1 MSASRELLAFCRGLA
16 AFHEYASWRTQP
28 HALEDA
34 DREAQPAKKQRR
46 APRPC
51 SPEYLLDWVRGEKRT
66 ALETWLRSEPMTCY
80 MFRGKRMKRAPNR
93 EYYYPGHE
101 TTTYRWGQ
109 QKIMY
114 PGGPEYTGEEMP
126 AWMVAMADTI
136 RETWGERVNHAIL
149 TRYAHGTDHH
159 SPPHKDKIKAHT
171 GFFLVSFG
179 TPRLFEFR
187 HTELRAVTK
196 KGQTKLKEVPGEVAW
211 ARDLAPCSML
221 VVTPRMNREYFH
233 ALPRTRLWEG
243 EPRYSLIF
251 RTIV

>member
-1 MSASRELLAFCRGLA
+1 MSDSLELQYFWKGLVALARLSCFPEHFPTHGG
-16 AFHEYASWRTQP
+16 HDGMEPP
-28 HALEDA
+28 H
-34 DREAQPAKKQRR
+34 KKGRVPGTC
-46 APRPC
+46 A
-51 SPEYLLDWVRGEKRT
+51 PEYLLDWVREDQRDKL
-66 ALETWLRSEPMTCY
+66 ATWLESEPLTRY

-93 EYYYPGHE
+93 EYYYPGHH

-109 QKIMY
+109 QTIMY
-114 PGGPEYTGEEMP
+114 PGGPEYTGTAMP
-126 AWMVAMADTI
+126 AWMVAMADKI

-149 TRYAHGTDHH
+149 TRYAHGTEHH
-159 SPPHKDKIKAHT
+159 SPPHKDKIAAHT

-179 TPRLFEFR
+179 TPRRFEFR

-196 KGQTKLKEVPGEVAW
+196 KGQPHLKEVPGEVAW
-211 ARDLAPCSML
+211 VRDLAPCSML

-233 ALPRTRLWEG
+233 ALPRTPRWVG